1 MEFPKKTREMGAYA
15 GPYYTLEPLFQNPT
29 IDAPLRVT
37 KLTEALSSKTG
48 RKTEVFRAIVSTVPF
63 DNGPAKKLDVV
74 CKVGW
79 ALEAAE
85 NVKREAEI
93 YQSKLSELQG
103 KVVPWVHGC
112 YVAFSDTG
120 DIAVLVMAYCGRE
133 IPRSLPYMP
142 RGFRCGPAEIFPI
155 VPLTYIVEGYRQLRA

>member
-1 MEFPKKTREMGAYA
+1 MEFPNKTREMGAYA

-37 KLTEALSSKTG
+37 ELIASLS
-48 RKTEVFRAIVSTVPF
+48 RKSFRRTEVFRAIVSTVPF
-63 DNGPAKKLDVV
+63 DNGPVKKLDVV

-112 YVAFSDTG
+112 NVAFSDTG
-120 DIAVLVMAYCGRE
+120 DIAVLLMAYCGRE
-133 IPRSLPYMP
+133 IPRSLTCMP
-142 RGFRCGPAEIFPI
+142 RKFRCSS
-155 VPLTYIVEGYRQLRA
+155 R